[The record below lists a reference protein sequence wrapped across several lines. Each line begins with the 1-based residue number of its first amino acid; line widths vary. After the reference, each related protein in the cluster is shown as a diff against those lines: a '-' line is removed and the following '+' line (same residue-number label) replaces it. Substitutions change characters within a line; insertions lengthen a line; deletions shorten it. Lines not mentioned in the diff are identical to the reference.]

1 MTLKLLK
8 IEAEDSW
15 STEAAP
21 TAPRQA
27 PRPAAAP
34 RPMVAQPAAPRLAAP
49 EPAAAAPSGGVTA
62 RGLGALRRHGLL
74 PAKAGGGAAAPAA
87 DRGRALEKARK
98 FVDQA
103 YAVPDGGWVEGGG
116 LWTTD
121 RMDRRR

>member
-15 STEAAP
+15 SAEVAP

-27 PRPAAAP
+27 SRPEAAP
-34 RPMVAQPAAPRLAAP
+34 RPMAVQPAVAQPAAPAP
-49 EPAAAAPSGGVTA
+49 AGGVTA

-74 PAKAGGGAAAPAA
+74 PVEDGGAGAPAP
-87 DRGRALEKARK
+87 DRGRALEKAREL
-98 FVDQA
+98 VDQA

-121 RMDRRR
+121 RMGRRR